1 VTSFAIEAEA
11 CAGFPAEAE
20 SFHGPVRF
28 GRDGWTGA
36 SPDESI
42 DMAMTLDAI
51 AAGSRQGI
59 SIKIER

>member
-1 VTSFAIEAEA
+1 MRSFAIEAKA

-28 GRDGWTGA
+28 GWDGWMGA
-36 SPDESI
+36 TRAESI